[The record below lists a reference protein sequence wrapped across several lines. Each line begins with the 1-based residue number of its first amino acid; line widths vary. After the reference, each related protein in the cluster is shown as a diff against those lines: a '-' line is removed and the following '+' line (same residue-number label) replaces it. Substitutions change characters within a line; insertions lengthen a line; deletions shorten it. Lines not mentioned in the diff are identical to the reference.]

1 VKDFPFD
8 TQCCEINLYSWAHTA
23 EQMLILQ
30 YGNKNITN
38 LTHLAQNTE
47 WFIYNT
53 CAMNSTIRTSAN
65 LKWWVARYAIQIKRE
80 SIYHFYTLL
89 MPCAV
94 LSFCSI
100 LLFWLPPDSEEKITL
115 GVTVL
120 LAFFVNSLIVSNYTP
135 EATFELPVI
144 GKYYAFNIFFVA
156 LSLAGAVFIL
166 RLHFRGHKTNRVPKW
181 VRILF
186 RLERLRNLDNNNLT
200 FIQCSFIDLNNELQ
214 QQIRKNTTQKL
225 LELHIYE
232 LKRARLL
239 QLKKIASDYILIEWK
254 ELSRKVENIFFV
266 INLLAVVILPFV
278 LFIEFWFQDLSVDDS
293 LNKNCKC
300 NSL

>member
-1 VKDFPFD
+1 MIISGSLLVFKYLKLFP
-8 TQCCEINLYSWAHTA
+8 
-23 EQMLILQ
+23 
-30 YGNKNITN
+30 
-38 LTHLAQNTE
+38 
-47 WFIYNT
+47 
-53 CAMNSTIRTSAN
+53 
-65 LKWWVARYAIQIKRE
+65 
-80 SIYHFYTLL
+80 
-89 MPCAV
+89 
-94 LSFCSI
+94 
-100 LLFWLPPDSEEKITL
+100 
-115 GVTVL
+115 
-120 LAFFVNSLIVSNYTP
+120 
-135 EATFELPVI
+135 
-144 GKYYAFNIFFVA
+144 
-156 LSLAGAVFIL
+156 
-166 RLHFRGHKTNRVPKW
+166 
-181 VRILF
+181 
-186 RLERLRNLDNNNLT
+186 
-200 FIQCSFIDLNNELQ
+200 FIDLNNELQ

>member
-1 VKDFPFD
+1 MELIFHLSIIYKGVHHTLNFMNITYTSFLCLHNAYSDHNFYQYQSLFLQKDFPFD

-65 LKWWVARYAIQIKRE
+65 LKWWVTRYAIQIKRE

-144 GKYYAFNIFFVA
+144 GKYYAFIYFLVRPF
-156 LSLAGAVFIL
+156 LAKFQHEANKSFY
-166 RLHFRGHKTNRVPKW
+166 N
-181 VRILF
+181 
-186 RLERLRNLDNNNLT
+186 T
-200 FIQCSFIDLNNELQ
+200 F
-214 QQIRKNTTQKL
+214 
-225 LELHIYE
+225 
-232 LKRARLL
+232 
-239 QLKKIASDYILIEWK
+239 
-254 ELSRKVENIFFV
+254 
-266 INLLAVVILPFV
+266 
-278 LFIEFWFQDLSVDDS
+278 
-293 LNKNCKC
+293 
-300 NSL
+300 